1 MATTTLGVKL
11 DDPTRERLK
20 AAAQSIDRT
29 PHWLIKQA
37 IFNYLEKLEGGAT
50 LTELNG
56 QASNLADDAGEI
68 RRFSNFCGQHCVVR
82 RGVTRPQQHRIRARL
97 AARDAMGKALRHH
110 RPRRAGQAQ
119 RQQGGEDVAGAV
131 GKGAVLCDLEGV
143 ELDDHVVLRK
153 ALLDAAQEC
162 LCNFLCVVG
171 RVVER

>member
-56 QASNLADDAGEI
+56 HARTPAKSRPTMPTNASWSSPRASCRSRYFA
-68 RRFSNFCGQHCVVR
+68 RRSLRLTAAQSRKSSRCCWS
-82 RGVTRPQQHRIRARL
+82 RL
-97 AARDAMGKALRHH
+97 A
-110 RPRRAGQAQ
+110 
-119 RQQGGEDVAGAV
+119 
-131 GKGAVLCDLEGV
+131 
-143 ELDDHVVLRK
+143 
-153 ALLDAAQEC
+153 
-162 LCNFLCVVG
+162 
-171 RVVER
+171 